1 MKTEEE
7 HQRRVQWKRRS
18 SRMMAW
24 TLFFALLLPLVKGA
38 YADAAN
44 LPQNNLCIHHPEHTE
59 DCGYVASE
67 EEGLCTHKHDESC
80 GYIPPEEGNTC
91 THVHDD
97 ACGYAAPREGSPC
110 THEHDEDCGYA
121 EPEEGSPCAHEHD
134 DSCGYREAS
143 DEIPCDMGCAE
154 IDDEGN
160 IIHQPGCAYTPAAE
174 GAECTHE
181 HDESC
186 GYAPAGEGS
195 PCIHEHD
202 DTCGYVPAEEGSPC
216 THEHDDTCGYIAA
229 GEGSGCTHVHD
240 DTCGFMENTGEKSC
254 NYVCELCVTGWKWND
269 ENEMLVW
276 SEDEKLWGLGVPGTD
291 EEHPLTR
298 EELAEFLPK
307 SVEAET
313 AAGSQ
318 TVDLLWDLDKFPD
331 SAFEGEFTVNASL
344 SGEYVLTEDAPAL
357 EVLVALGGG
366 ESYVAKRKFL
376 NQWSFI
382 GRDGAKLTNPV
393 LTASMADLESKERD
407 EIIQWLKDTVLPEK
421 IRGWTF
427 PSDPDK
433 VFQRIPFD
441 SSIDQGEEMF
451 TLEPDGEKKESKVG
465 QWGLVNIQWDDRNN
479 QLPDKFT
486 DGITFTLQAS
496 IPTVT
501 GGGDTYNI
509 YVNSNDPAD
518 YKSGSAGK
526 DTSTNSDILSLKVT
540 LRDSNH
546 KVKYLNQWSFINRD
560 ETNLSEDSIVTA
572 AIANLRDKSREEVIQ
587 WLKDTVLPMEIKGW
601 VSASDS
607 DGVLS
612 RAGFKF
618 YDEQSEEKYE
628 TTADNP
634 KKPVTGEGYKWGHV
648 NVQWK
653 QDSFPADFTDGGTFT
668 LQAEISEVKEGS
680 LTYNIYVN
688 SNKSEDYRDASG
700 NPSDVAKDTQNKP
713 EILSLKVTMRN
724 IDLGG
729 HTVTA
734 ANPANVK
741 VNLFDYWAKTEKP
754 SADTEGDLLDKSDW
768 HIHEVGDSGVESTTT
783 AAYSTKDDWN
793 LGINQGHLLLF
804 GDGMIHAGLWNKG
817 AGEGCR
823 YGKKYAGMEEIVKN
837 VLNENG
843 YPELNLALANKI
855 LVNNENYDKAK
866 LIKDYKLT
874 GDHDNSQGNKYE
886 SADIKN
892 LSNTVI
898 RTWGGDIDTGTESLQ
913 YLFDPKDGHPFKSSF
928 TDVKGLFQLD
938 NEGYYYYDM
947 RKNFAE
953 FSQDGGNN
961 HFILYDA
968 PATIRTDGNQ
978 SVGNFFPFN
987 KGYEVFNG
995 MDSNNKLT
1003 STVYCA
1009 RNAMNHHLGMT
1020 VDVNFRQPANGQIH
1034 TGSGDQPMT
1043 FQFAGDDDVWVFIDD
1058 VLVLDLGGIHS
1069 ELYGTI
1075 DFFTGDVYIG
1085 RAFGT
1090 RGIPENP
1097 SDPSHMVAKTTLL
1110 DAYKAAGKVD
1120 STKWAGNTFA
1130 SNTSHTLKMFYLE
1143 RGNYDSSIALRFNLQ
1158 PLLHQRIVKVD
1169 QNGRPLPDV
1178 SFELYPASVAAD
1190 ESGESI
1196 RCLYTDSN
1204 VGGGTPFYVRPDYS
1218 ESADPLVT
1226 LKTDENGTAV
1236 FLTEDGSYFNFAD
1249 RGDQYY
1255 VLREIASR
1263 NGYRNQP
1270 IDIVLYY
1277 DSKTSMLS
1285 VANRWTTGAYACSVS
1300 NVTGPVQLNYGKLEG
1315 GTIIPGDSEVSKTD
1329 QENGLVVAVPLLQR
1343 KSDHSWIALYGSN
1356 LGGFYSEPINA
1367 DDEDEWRR
1375 AVLTAALKQAGSDH
1389 TADWHLDWDGGNSRL
1404 YGTLND
1410 LPGLASRYQLVNSA
1424 GDMHMVYGI
1433 ISRQGLKSMGIS
1445 GGTAGE
1451 RYDALRSY
1459 LETHPADMACSSFL
1473 GSFQL
1478 LSIDQFNRD
1487 FRSLIYIPNERREL
1501 RVQKVDQD
1509 GQPLRGTQFGLF
1521 SDEGC
1526 SVEVASG
1533 TTDADGMLIFSPE
1546 ADNSEGHAQM
1556 VWANSNNTR
1565 YFLKETRAPAG
1576 YDMNNTVVPVIV
1588 GIYSIYADAGSEE
1601 DGVSVMAG
1609 VGRLTQTMRQYAID
1623 SDVDITLQDIT
1634 AFMQTQP
1641 SGSFQLD
1648 GWQDAE
1654 QEGAD
1659 TVRSMNLH
1667 FGLNAEVDYGL
1678 HDEDG
1683 GKIYKPFFIA
1693 ESGFVR
1699 ARVEQNYAALAGG
1712 QYEGAKADINKDNL
1726 GDTDLTNLFSLLNTV
1741 VVTDRNGGDTNTG
1754 RLTISKE
1761 LTGSRLTEEDYARG
1775 FTFTVEFKDSA
1786 GNPLSE
1792 TFQFY
1797 NGDKAGHIASG
1808 GELVLRHGET
1818 ITISGLPTGT
1828 RVSVTEK
1835 QEPEWYVTPASGVV
1849 SGEITKGES
1858 LTAKFSNSRDRQETE
1873 DQGND
1878 EEKDEPPAEEE
1889 KHASEEEDSSSD
1901 SVKESHDSAMRS
1913 AIAPSASPTATPIV
1927 DKKPVTGDESRIG
1940 LWVLLGGGALLGL
1953 ALICFIKYRRK
1964 KDSGEKDSE

>member
-38 YADAAN
+38 YAVAAN

-80 GYIPPEEGNTC
+80 GYIPPEEENTC

-97 ACGYAAPREGSPC
+97 ACGYAAPREESPC

-186 GYAPAGEGS
+186 GYAPAEEGS

-240 DTCGFMENTGEKSC
+240 DTCGFMENTGEKLC
-254 NYVCELCVTGWKWND
+254 NYVCELCVTDWKWND
-269 ENEMLVW
+269 ENEILVW

-313 AAGSQ
+313 AAGAR

-331 SAFEGEFTVNASL
+331 SAFEGEFTINASL

-357 EVLVALGGG
+357 EVLVMLGGG
-366 ESYVAKRKFL
+366 ELYASNKAKYL
-376 NQWSFI
+376 NWWSFI
-382 GRDGAKLTNPV
+382 DRDGSELKQNVIIAAIV
-393 LTASMADLESKERD
+393 DLDSKSRPEV
-407 EIIQWLKDTVLPEK
+407 IKWLEDTVLPKK
-421 IRGWTF
+421 IKGWTT
-427 PSDPDK
+427 PGDPK
-433 VFQRIPFD
+433 GVFQKIQFD
-441 SSIDQGEEMF
+441 NNISQEDDKI
-451 TLEPDGEKKESKVG
+451 TLEPGGVESVASKGE
-465 QWGLVNIQWDDRNN
+465 WGLVNIKWN
-479 QLPDKFT
+479 FT
-486 DGITFTLQAS
+486 NFTSIADGETVVLQAY

-501 GGGDTYNI
+501 EGSDTYNI
-509 YVNSNDPAD
+509 YVNSRDPAD
-518 YKSGSAGK
+518 YQDADGNPLDKPLYK
-526 DTSTNSDILSLKVT
+526 DTSTNPNILSL
-540 LRDSNH
+540 
-546 KVKYLNQWSFINRD
+546 
-560 ETNLSEDSIVTA
+560 
-572 AIANLRDKSREEVIQ
+572 EVI
-587 WLKDTVLPMEIKGW
+587 LKDTNL
-601 VSASDS
+601 
-607 DGVLS
+607 
-612 RAGFKF
+612 
-618 YDEQSEEKYE
+618 
-628 TTADNP
+628 
-634 KKPVTGEGYKWGHV
+634 
-648 NVQWK
+648 
-653 QDSFPADFTDGGTFT
+653 
-668 LQAEISEVKEGS
+668 AE
-680 LTYNIYVN
+680 
-688 SNKSEDYRDASG
+688 
-700 NPSDVAKDTQNKP
+700 
-713 EILSLKVTMRN
+713 
-724 IDLGG
+724 

-734 ANPANVK
+734 SNPGNVT
-741 VNLFDYWAKTEKP
+741 VNLFDYWAQTENP
-754 SADTEGDLLDKSDW
+754 STNTNGDILSKSDW
-768 HIHEVGDSGVESTTT
+768 HIHEVGDSGVANAP
-783 AAYSTKDDWN
+783 AAPYSTKDDWN
-793 LGINQGHLLLF
+793 QGINLNHLLLF

-817 AGEGCR
+817 AGENCR
-823 YGKKYAGMEEIVKN
+823 YGNTYAGMEGIVKN
-837 VLNENG
+837 VLDESG
-843 YPELNLALANKI
+843 YPELNLTIAKDI
-855 LVNNENYDKAK
+855 LTGTNQTDVLFRDYR
-866 LIKDYKLT
+866 LIKDYGLT
-874 GDHDNSQGNKYE
+874 GDHNITGGDSYTSDNIQ
-886 SADIKN
+886 N

-898 RTWGGDIDTGTESLQ
+898 GTWGGKVDTDTESLQ
-913 YLFDPKDGHPFKSSF
+913 YLFDPEYEHQFKNSF

-953 FSQDGGNN
+953 FSPNGGNN

-968 PATIRTDGNQ
+968 PATIRTDGDQ

-987 KGYEVFNG
+987 QGAEVFDL
-995 MDSNNKLT
+995 MDEDGNLKSNVACSGNT
-1003 STVYCA
+1003 
-1009 RNAMNHHLGMT
+1009 MNHHLGMT
-1020 VDVNFRQPANGQIH
+1020 VDVNFRQPANGRIH

-1075 DFFTGDVYIG
+1075 DFSTGDVYIG

-1097 SDPSHMVAKTTLL
+1097 SDPSHMVTRTTLL
-1110 DAYKAAGKVD
+1110 DAYKAADKVD

-1169 QNGRPLPDV
+1169 QNGGPLPDV
-1178 SFELYPASVAAD
+1178 SFELYPARVAAD

-1300 NVTGPVQLNYGKLEG
+1300 NVTGPVQLNYGKLDGVTIKPQG
-1315 GTIIPGDSEVSKTD
+1315 GEVSKAD

-1343 KSDHSWIALYGSN
+1343 KSNQSWIALYGSN

-1367 DDEDEWRR
+1367 NDEDEWRR

-1433 ISRQGLKSMGIS
+1433 ISGQGLKSMGIS

-1459 LETHPADMACSSFL
+1459 LETHPADMACNSFL

-1546 ADNSEGHAQM
+1546 AENSEGHAQM

-1648 GWQDAE
+1648 GWQDAK

-1940 LWVLLGGGALLGL
+1940 LWVLLGGGALSGL